1 MENETHPVQRS
12 LAPWTLKA
20 ESYLLFLKL
29 KELPLGLYDR
39 LEEAWEDENLGRFEG
54 GLGAVMIVRYSETP
68 VGGFFS
74 TFSLHY
80 IYIPRLHLSSHVH
93 SPSLNFKSTSR
104 VHPCLLMHLCCC
116 CTMHGGLVALRS
128 KKIVQVKELL
138 SIYRSRRNLYYSLHW
153 PFFLFCVVKCLR
165 MYP

>member
-68 VGGFFS
+68 VGGFFF

-80 IYIPRLHLSSHVH
+80 IYNQDYISQVMCTVRV
-93 SPSLNFKSTSR
+93 STSSPL
-104 VHPCLLMHLCCC
+104 HM
-116 CTMHGGLVALRS
+116 
-128 KKIVQVKELL
+128 
-138 SIYRSRRNLYYSLHW
+138 SI
-153 PFFLFCVVKCLR
+153 PVE
-165 MYP
+165 

>member
-74 TFSLHY
+74 LSPYTTSTFQDYISQVMCTVRVSISSPLHVS
-80 IYIPRLHLSSHVH
+80 IP
-93 SPSLNFKSTSR
+93 
-104 VHPCLLMHLCCC
+104 
-116 CTMHGGLVALRS
+116 
-128 KKIVQVKELL
+128 VK
-138 SIYRSRRNLYYSLHW
+138 
-153 PFFLFCVVKCLR
+153 
-165 MYP
+165 

>member
-29 KELPLGLYDR
+29 KELPLSLYDR

-74 TFSLHY
+74 LSPYTTFTTKITSLKSCAQSESQFQVHFTC
-80 IYIPRLHLSSHVH
+80 LSL
-93 SPSLNFKSTSR
+93 LNNAS
-104 VHPCLLMHLCCC
+104 VLL
-116 CTMHGGLVALRS
+116 
-128 KKIVQVKELL
+128 
-138 SIYRSRRNLYYSLHW
+138 LYYAWWSGGTPLQENCSSKRALTDLQSSKEFILLT
-153 PFFLFCVVKCLR
+153 PLAFFLFCVVKCLR
-165 MYP
+165 MYL